1 MYNLLVQPTTWEAS
15 SGSITIERNHFYSY
29 STLDRD
35 FNKSWSLSPDYDR
48 LIKLPCLFVKKF
60 EKYPR
65 PSVLTSTLFDKANT
79 IERRKRAESEW
90 HHPARVGSINSA
102 KKISKQLDITYAV
115 DTEIVDLTSGI
126 VQLNREY
133 FGINER
139 ELWDNYWAVKH
150 VDLYRSVLHLLRSR
164 RRSPT
169 IFSVS
174 AIEQIDSQQISVMM
188 PFERRFD
195 RVFSTLR
202 KTSNQLGLRC
212 NRADD
217 FWENHEIMRD
227 IVSLIDR
234 SRIVICDCTGRNP
247 NVFYETGIAHTL
259 GRDVILITQDKNDV
273 PFDLGH
279 LRFITYLSNPQGLQ
293 GLANAVAQR
302 IQALTREDP

>member
-126 VQLNREY
+126 VQFMLVRLTPKSTR
-133 FGINER
+133 FG
-139 ELWDNYWAVKH
+139 D
-150 VDLYRSVLHLLRSR
+150 
-164 RRSPT
+164 
-169 IFSVS
+169 
-174 AIEQIDSQQISVMM
+174 
-188 PFERRFD
+188 RFC
-195 RVFSTLR
+195 RYPS
-202 KTSNQLGLRC
+202 
-212 NRADD
+212 
-217 FWENHEIMRD
+217 
-227 IVSLIDR
+227 SLDAR
-234 SRIVICDCTGRNP
+234 
-247 NVFYETGIAHTL
+247 
-259 GRDVILITQDKNDV
+259 
-273 PFDLGH
+273 
-279 LRFITYLSNPQGLQ
+279 
-293 GLANAVAQR
+293 
-302 IQALTREDP
+302 QAFA